1 LLAFLGP
8 RAPSVLTPVDP
19 SASPLHALLGH
30 PFFKA
35 VLPIPVMFL
44 LAPVVFWFFR
54 RTWYELD
61 RDAHAERGALLAEGK
76 VDLRPGV
83 AFVIAAVILT
93 LQEYYGG
100 RGTFEE
106 VIRPFLQKRMDAGWT
121 WLKLDKYALLYS
133 YGWWATSRILGYVV
147 IPFPLWKLLF
157 PKDSLLDLG
166 LRIRGFSKHLWIY
179 GVCLAVVVPAMF
191 VVARQ
196 PDFGSYYPFYK
207 DSSRSWFDFGV
218 WEAMYFAQFFALE
231 MFFRGWF
238 LGTMRRS
245 LGSGAIFAMA
255 VPYCMIHFGK
265 PYLEA
270 NGAIIAGIVLGS
282 LSMRTKSIYAG
293 FLVHITVALS
303 MDLLA
308 LSHRG
313 ALPKVLFPGLL
324 VT

>member
-1 LLAFLGP
+1 
-8 RAPSVLTPVDP
+8 
-19 SASPLHALLGH
+19 
-30 PFFKA
+30 
-35 VLPIPVMFL
+35 MFL
-44 LAPVVFWFFR
+44 LAPVVYWFFR

-61 RDAHAERGALLAEGK
+61 RDAQAERGALLAEGK
-76 VDLRPGV
+76 LDLRPGI
-83 AFVIAAVILT
+83 AFVIVAVILT

-106 VIRPFLQKRMDAGWT
+106 VIRPFLQKRVDAGWT
-121 WLKLDKYALLYS
+121 WIKLDRYALLYS
-133 YGWWATSRILGYVV
+133 YGWWATSRIIGYVV

-166 LRIRGFSKHLWIY
+166 LRLRGFSKHLWIY

-313 ALPKVLFPGLL
+313 ALPKVLFPDLGAAQ
-324 VT
+324 